1 MARNI
6 EIKARIA
13 GIDAILPL
21 VQAVATAGPEHL
33 QQDDTFF
40 ATPQGRLKLRQFASG
55 QAQLIAYAR
64 ADSTGPKLSD
74 YAIAPVDHANELRA
88 VLTRALGPKGRIVKD
103 RIVYWSGAT
112 RIHLDRVDG
121 LGEFLELEVV
131 LSDGQT
137 EVEGQAVAQ
146 ALLDRF
152 GIAPHQLV
160 AGAYLDLLMSNSK
173 AVPL

>member
-13 GIDAILPL
+13 SIEAIVPL

-40 ATPQGRLKLRQFASG
+40 ATPQARLKLRQFASG

-64 ADSTGPKLSD
+64 PDSNGPKLSV
-74 YAIAPVDHANELRA
+74 YAIAPIEHPDELCA
-88 VLTRALGPKGRIVKD
+88 VLTRALGPKGRVVKD
-103 RIVYWSGAT
+103 RIVFWCGAT

-131 LSDGQT
+131 LSDDQT
-137 EVEGQAVAQ
+137 EAEGQAVAQ
-146 ALLDRF
+146 ALLDRI
-152 GIAPHQLV
+152 GVAPHQLV
-160 AGAYLDLLMSNSK
+160 AGAYLDLLMSNSNT
-173 AVPL
+173 APL